1 MTLLKR
7 SLFLSTIKN
16 IFGNIAFNL
25 SNMAANDGIGG
36 IIKPIDQSTVHRI
49 CSGQVV
55 LTLAVAVKELVE
67 NSLDSGASAI
77 EVRLKGNISSRSSAS
92 FCINVVSLIQ
102 MLKNRI
108 WKRISRS

>member
-1 MTLLKR
+1 
-7 SLFLSTIKN
+7 
-16 IFGNIAFNL
+16 
-25 SNMAANDGIGG
+25 MADNDGIGG

-77 EVRLKGNISSRSSAS
+77 EVRLKGNISSRLQVSVLS
-92 FCINVVSLIQ
+92 VVSLIQ

-108 WKRISRS
+108 RKRISRS